1 LRGTLLLSLAI
12 AGLAPLA
19 VLAAPA
25 SEAALKVTVDAVPHA
40 RPTLKSDEKPASEG
54 PLDLSKA
61 LPGKAMEKLPSS
73 AAQLGTLN
81 AEIARDKPAL
91 ANAKQKSD
99 QLSQEATGLRQ
110 KLIATAARIENLE
123 QETVSLGE
131 EIDRLEKQDTE
142 LTAGFERDRISVTRL
157 LAILERLQHDMP
169 PALAVR
175 PDDALAA
182 ARGSMLVGA
191 SLPPVYAE
199 AAKLARRINA
209 LKQTRIALVKRRA
222 EASTTAEQLTK
233 ARADLE
239 TLTTQ
244 KEAEAETAGNE
255 YGSLKAKVA
264 DIATKAADFQALV
277 SRVAALRHSGDGEEG
292 ITIVTAANTGTLGP
306 LTKGSLLPPVVGT
319 IAQGHDAAAETSRNP
334 GLTYLTRAAAQ
345 VIAPADSRVL
355 FAGPYHKSG
364 QVLIL
369 EITTGYDL
377 VLAGLGR
384 VTVRLNDEVLAGEP
398 VGAMP
403 VEGGSAANGLP
414 AERLYFE
421 LRQNGHGLDPRPWL
435 SLELRKAKGT

>member
-1 LRGTLLLSLAI
+1 MRGTFFLSLATV
-12 AGLAPLA
+12 ALMPLA
-19 VLAAPA
+19 VAAAPTDPPN
-25 SEAALKVTVDAVPHA
+25 LKVTVDVVP
-40 RPTLKSDEKPASEG
+40 RPRPALKDDAKPAPDV

-81 AEIARDKPAL
+81 AEIAHDKPAL
-91 ANAKQKSD
+91 ADAKQKSD
-99 QLSQEATGLRQ
+99 QLSQEATSLRQ

-123 QETVSLGE
+123 QETITLDD
-131 EIDRLEKQDTE
+131 EIARLEKQNAE
-142 LTAGFERDRISVTRL
+142 LTAGFERDRISVTKL

-199 AAKLARRINA
+199 AARLARRINA
-209 LKQTRIALVKRRA
+209 LKETRTALVKRRT

-233 ARADLE
+233 ARTDLE
-239 TLTTQ
+239 VLTTQ
-244 KEAEAETAGNE
+244 KEAEAHTAGDE
-255 YGSLKAKVA
+255 YGALKSRMA
-264 DIATKAADFQALV
+264 DIASKAADFQALV
-277 SRVAALRHSGDGEEG
+277 SRVAALRRSGSDGDS
-292 ITIVTAANTGTLGP
+292 ITIVTASNSGSLGP
-306 LTKGSLLPPVVGT
+306 LTKGSLLPPVIGT
-319 IAQGHDAAAETSRNP
+319 IVQGRDEAAETSRNP
-334 GLTYLTRAAAQ
+334 GLSYATRAAAQ

-398 VGAMP
+398 VGTM
-403 VEGGSAANGLP
+403 P
-414 AERLYFE
+414 AESSSADNSAGRLYFE
-421 LRQNGHGLDPRPWL
+421 LRHDGHGLDPRPWL

>member
-1 LRGTLLLSLAI
+1 LRGSFFFSLASV
-12 AGLAPLA
+12 ALMPLA
-19 VLAAPA
+19 LAAAPKDA
-25 SEAALKVTVDAVPHA
+25 PNLKVNVDVVPRPRPALKDDA
-40 RPTLKSDEKPASEG
+40 KPAPDV

-73 AAQLGTLN
+73 TAQLGTLN

-91 ANAKQKSD
+91 ADAKQKSD
-99 QLSQEATGLRQ
+99 QLSQEATSLRQ

-123 QETVSLGE
+123 QETIRLDD
-131 EIDRLEKQDTE
+131 EITRLEKQNAE
-142 LTAGFERDRISVTRL
+142 LTAGFERDRISVTKL

-199 AAKLARRINA
+199 AARLAKRINA
-209 LKQTRIALVKRRA
+209 LKETRTALVKRRA

-239 TLTTQ
+239 VLTTQ
-244 KEAEAETAGNE
+244 KEAEAQTAGDE
-255 YGSLKAKVA
+255 YGVLKRRMAE
-264 DIATKAADFQALV
+264 IAAKAADFQALV
-277 SRVAALRHSGDGEEG
+277 NRVAALRRSSGEG
-292 ITIVTAANTGTLGP
+292 DSITIVTASNSGSLGP
-306 LTKGSLLPPVVGT
+306 LTKGSLLPPVIGT
-319 IAQGHDAAAETSRNP
+319 VVQGRDEAAETSRNP
-334 GLTYLTRAAAQ
+334 GLSFATRASAQ

-398 VGAMP
+398 VGTMP
-403 VEGGSAANGLP
+403 VESGAADTMAG
-414 AERLYFE
+414 RLYFE
-421 LRQNGHGLDPRPWL
+421 LRHDGHGLDPRPWL

>member
-1 LRGTLLLSLAI
+1 MRSALLLSLTVAV
-12 AGLAPLA
+12 LAPLA

-25 SEAALKVTVDAVPHA
+25 NDAAIRVTVDTVP
-40 RPTLKSDEKPASEG
+40 RPRPAQKGEQNPVADV
-54 PLDLSKA
+54 PLDLSRA

-73 AAQLGTLN
+73 ASQLGTLN
-81 AEIARDKPAL
+81 AEIAR
-91 ANAKQKSD
+91 
-99 QLSQEATGLRQ
+99 
-110 KLIATAARIENLE
+110 
-123 QETVSLGE
+123 
-131 EIDRLEKQDTE
+131 LEKQDQE
-142 LTAGFERDRISVTRL
+142 LTAGFERDRISVTKL

-199 AAKLARRINA
+199 AARLARRINA
-209 LKQTRIALVKRRA
+209 LKETRADLVKRRG
-222 EASTTAEQLTK
+222 EASATAEQLTK

-239 TLTTQ
+239 VLTTQ
-244 KEAEAETAGNE
+244 KEAEAQTAGDE
-255 YGSLKAKVA
+255 YGLLKSRMA
-264 DIATKAADFQALV
+264 DIAAKAADFQALV
-277 SRVAALRHSGDGEEG
+277 SRVAALRHSGGGDEG
-292 ITIVTAANTGTLGP
+292 ITIVTASNSGSLGP
-306 LTKGSLLPPVVGT
+306 LTKGSLMQPVIGT
-319 IAQGHDAAAETSRNP
+319 IAQGHGEALETSRNP
-334 GLTYLTRAAAQ
+334 GLTYLTRDAAQ

-398 VGAMP
+398 VGTMP
-403 VEGGSAANGLP
+403 AESGSGASP
-414 AERLYFE
+414 SERLYFE
-421 LRQNGHGLDPRPWL
+421 LRHDGHGLDPRPWL

>member
-1 LRGTLLLSLAI
+1 LRSALLFSLAI
-12 AGLAPLA
+12 VALVPLT

-25 SEAALKVTVDAVPHA
+25 DVPNLKVPADVVPHP
-40 RPTLKSDEKPASEG
+40 RPKLKEDPKPAPDV

-61 LPGKAMEKLPSS
+61 LPGKVMERLPSS
-73 AAQLGTLN
+73 ATQLGTLN

-91 ANAKQKSD
+91 TNAKQKSD

-123 QETVSLGE
+123 QETNTLGD
-131 EIDRLEKQDTE
+131 EIARLEKQDQE
-142 LTAGFERDRISVTRL
+142 LTAGFERDRISVTKL
-157 LAILERLQHDMP
+157 LAILEKLQHDMP

-199 AAKLARRINA
+199 AARLARRINV
-209 LKQTRIALVKRRA
+209 LKETRMALVKRRA

-239 TLTTQ
+239 VLTAQ
-244 KEAEAETAGNE
+244 KEAEAQTAGDE
-255 YGSLKAKVA
+255 YDTLKGRMAE
-264 DIATKAADFQALV
+264 IAAKAADFQALV
-277 SRVAALRHSGDGEEG
+277 SRVAALRRASPGGDA
-292 ITIVTAANTGTLGP
+292 ITIVTAANSGSLGP
-306 LTKGSLLPPVVGT
+306 LTKGSLLPPVIGT
-319 IAQGHDAAAETSRNP
+319 IAQGREEAPETNRNP
-334 GLTYLTRAAAQ
+334 GLTYLTRDAAQ

-398 VGAMP
+398 VGTMP
-403 VEGGSAANGLP
+403 AVNGSAAK
-414 AERLYFE
+414 ASEQLYFE
-421 LRQNGHGLDPRPWL
+421 LRHDGHGLDPRPWL

>member
-1 LRGTLLLSLAI
+1 MRGALFLLLA
-12 AGLAPLA
+12 AAVFVPLA
-19 VLAAPA
+19 VLAAPP
-25 SEAALKVTVDAVPHA
+25 SEPALKVTVDAVP
-40 RPTLKSDEKPASEG
+40 RPRPALNQDAKPAADL

-99 QLSQEATGLRQ
+99 QLSQEATSLRQ
-110 KLIATAARIENLE
+110 KLIATAAKIENLE
-123 QETVSLGE
+123 QETITLDA
-131 EIDRLEKQDTE
+131 EIARLEKQDRE

-157 LAILERLQHDMP
+157 LAILEKLQHDMP

-199 AAKLARRINA
+199 AARLARRINA
-209 LKQTRIALVKRRA
+209 LKQTRVALVKRRA

-239 TLTTQ
+239 VLTTQ
-244 KEAEAETAGNE
+244 KEAEAQTAGNE
-255 YGSLKAKVA
+255 YDTLKSRMA
-264 DIATKAADFQALV
+264 DIAAKAADFQALV
-277 SRVAALRHSGDGEEG
+277 SRVAALRRSSGEG
-292 ITIVTAANTGTLGP
+292 DSITIVTAANSGSLGP
-306 LTKGSLLPPVVGT
+306 LAKGSLLPPVVGT
-319 IAQGHDAAAETSRNP
+319 ISQGRDEEAETSRNP
-334 GLTYLTRAAAQ
+334 GLTYATRAAAQ

-398 VGAMP
+398 VGTMP
-403 VEGGSAANGLP
+403 AESGSAG
-414 AERLYFE
+414 ERLYFE
-421 LRQNGHGLDPRPWL
+421 LRHDGHGLDPRPWL

>member
-1 LRGTLLLSLAI
+1 MRGALLFSLAS
-12 AGLAPLA
+12 AVLAPLA
-19 VLAAPA
+19 VLAAPV
-25 SEAALKVTVDAVPHA
+25 EPALKVTVDAVPRA
-40 RPTLKSDEKPASEG
+40 RPSLKDDEKPVSEG

-61 LPGKAMEKLPSS
+61 LPGKVMEKLPSS

-99 QLSQEATGLRQ
+99 QLSAEATSLRQ

-131 EIDRLEKQDTE
+131 EIDRLEKQDAE

-199 AAKLARRINA
+199 AAQLARRINA
-209 LKQTRIALVKRRA
+209 LKETRSALVKRRA
-222 EASTTAEQLTK
+222 EASATAEQLTK

-239 TLTTQ
+239 TLTAQ

-255 YGSLKAKVA
+255 YGALKTKLA
-264 DIATKAADFQALV
+264 DIAAKAADFQALV
-277 SRVAALRHSGDGEEG
+277 SRVAALRHSGGDEEG
-292 ITIVTAANTGTLGP
+292 ITIVTASNSGGLGP

-319 IAQGHDAAAETSRNP
+319 IVQGHDQAVETSRNP

-403 VEGGSAANGLP
+403 VEANSAVAGLQ

>member
-1 LRGTLLLSLAI
+1 LRGALFLPLAAAAFI
-12 AGLAPLA
+12 PLA

-25 SEAALKVTVDAVPHA
+25 SEPTLKVTVDAVPRA
-40 RPTLKSDEKPASEG
+40 RPALKDDTKPASDL

-91 ANAKQKSD
+91 TNAKEKSD
-99 QLSQEATGLRQ
+99 QLSQEATGLRH
-110 KLIATAARIENLE
+110 KLIATAAKIENLE
-123 QETVSLGE
+123 QETITLDD
-131 EIDRLEKQDTE
+131 EIARLENQNQE
-142 LTAGFERDRISVTRL
+142 LTAGFERDRISVTKL

-199 AAKLARRINA
+199 AARLARRINA
-209 LKQTRIALVKRRA
+209 LKQTRVALVKRRA
-222 EASTTAEQLTK
+222 EASTTATELTK

-239 TLTTQ
+239 VLTTQ
-244 KEAEAETAGNE
+244 KEAEAQTAGDE
-255 YGSLKAKVA
+255 YGVLKSRMA
-264 DIATKAADFQALV
+264 DIAAKAADFQALV
-277 SRVAALRHSGDGEEG
+277 SRVAALRRSSGDEES
-292 ITIVTAANTGTLGP
+292 ITIVTAANSGSLGP
-306 LTKGSLLPPVVGT
+306 LTKGSLLTPVVGT
-319 IAQGHDAAAETSRNP
+319 IAQGHDEEGETSRNP
-334 GLTYLTRAAAQ
+334 GLTYATRAAAQ

-398 VGAMP
+398 VGTMP
-403 VEGGSAANGLP
+403 VESGSAAV
-414 AERLYFE
+414 ERLYFE
-421 LRQNGHGLDPRPWL
+421 LRHDGHGLDPRPWL

>member
-1 LRGTLLLSLAI
+1 LRAALLLSLMA
-12 AGLAPLA
+12 AALLPPSAK
-19 VLAAPA
+19 AAPA
-25 SEAALKVTVDAVPHA
+25 EEPRIRVTVEAVP
-40 RPTLKSDEKPASEG
+40 RPRPPQEQEEQKPARDA

-91 ANAKQKSD
+91 ANAKQKSE

-110 KLIATAARIENLE
+110 KLISTAARIENLE
-123 QETVSLGE
+123 QETITLGG
-131 EIDRLEKQDTE
+131 EIERLENQDRE
-142 LTAGFERDRISVTRL
+142 LTAGFERDRISVTKL

-182 ARGSMLVGA
+182 ARGAMLVGA

-199 AAKLARRINA
+199 AARLARRINA
-209 LKQTRIALVKRRA
+209 LKQTRAALSSRRT
-222 EASTTAEQLTK
+222 EASSTFQQLTK

-239 TLTTQ
+239 VLTAQ
-244 KEAEAETAGNE
+244 KEAEAQTAGEE
-255 YGSLKAKVA
+255 YSVLKSRMA
-264 DIATKAADFQALV
+264 DIAAKAADFQALV
-277 SRVAALRHSGDGEEG
+277 KRVSALRHAGVGEEG
-292 ITIVTAANTGTLGP
+292 ITVVTASNTGSLGP
-306 LTKGSLLPPVVGT
+306 LTKGSLLQPVVGT
-319 IAQGHDAAAETSRNP
+319 IAKNHDDAPETSRNP
-334 GLTYLTRAAAQ
+334 GLTYLTRGAAQ
-345 VIAPADSRVL
+345 VIAPADGRIL

-398 VGAMP
+398 VGTMP
-403 VEGGSAANGLP
+403 AESGSAAGSS
-414 AERLYFE
+414 EQLYFE
-421 LRQNGHGLDPRPWL
+421 LRHDGHGLDPRPWL
-435 SLELRKAKGT
+435 SLELRKAKRT

>member
-1 LRGTLLLSLAI
+1 M
-12 AGLAPLA
+12 PLTSA
-19 VLAAPA
+19 AAPVEDKGA
-25 SEAALKVTVDAVPHA
+25 NLKVTVDTVP
-40 RPTLKSDEKPASEG
+40 RPRPVQKEDAKPAPDI

-73 AAQLGTLN
+73 ASQLGTLN

-99 QLSQEATGLRQ
+99 QLSAEATSLRQ
-110 KLIATAARIENLE
+110 KLIATAARIESLE
-123 QETVSLGE
+123 QETITLGD
-131 EIDRLEKQDTE
+131 EIDRLEKQDAE
-142 LTAGFERDRISVTRL
+142 LTAGFERDRISVTKL
-157 LAILERLQHDMP
+157 LVILERLQHDMP

-182 ARGSMLVGA
+182 ARGAMLVGA

-199 AAKLARRINA
+199 AARLARRINA
-209 LKQTRIALVKRRA
+209 LKETRAALVKRRA

-239 TLTTQ
+239 VLTTQ

-255 YGSLKAKVA
+255 YGVLKTKVA
-264 DIATKAADFQALV
+264 DIAAKAADFQALV
-277 SRVAALRHSGDGEEG
+277 SRVAALRHAGGDEEG
-292 ITIVTAANTGTLGP
+292 ITIVTAANSGSLGP
-306 LTKGSLLPPVVGT
+306 LTKGSLLPPAVGT
-319 IAQGHDAAAETSRNP
+319 IAAGQEAEAENSRNP
-334 GLTYLTRAAAQ
+334 GLTYLTRAGAQ
-345 VIAPADSRVL
+345 VIAPADCRVL

-398 VGAMP
+398 VGTMP
-403 VEGGSAANGLP
+403 AESGSP

-421 LRQNGHGLDPRPWL
+421 LRHDGRGLDPRPWL